1 MLKINFFHA
10 ISFVLLFIIAMALS
24 GIFAELFWI
33 KAFFFVIAIIA
44 LYWAIWTLLAPL
56 DNFSSWIHKE
66 LKGNIN
72 EKSI

>member
-10 ISFVLLFIIAMALS
+10 ISSVILFIIAMALS
-24 GIFAELFWI
+24 GIFTELFWI
-33 KAFFFVIAIIA
+33 KAFFFVIAIIT
-44 LYWAIWTLLAPL
+44 LYWAIGTLLALL

>member
-10 ISFVLLFIIAMALS
+10 ISSVFLFIMTMALS
-24 GIFAELFWI
+24 GIFAEIFWI
-33 KAFFFVIAIIA
+33 KVFFFAIAIIA